1 MKAAYSMSEPLVGPG
16 IGTAHGRV
24 TPGHLLMLA
33 ATSVGL
39 WFIQQ
44 PKDHRVTVTCKPI
57 VALQEWMAVEDS
69 PKDQLGQMMNKA
81 FTQLRENCPDSIGKP
96 ASSLADQVNTEAH
109 TVVKQAVDQARTL
122 TNRRVEAV
130 VDGERLKV
138 EGLGEARLL
147 GITVPLEQREQALA
161 YLRDNVLGKRVSIT
175 IDKTKDPDQRPL
187 ILVTGPEETLINAKM
202 VNYGLAR
209 AWKRDGPWRSWG
221 TSPSKDTLGVFNGK
235 GDP

>member
-1 MKAAYSMSEPLVGPG
+1 MATTTNPTMLNAKSMRRRLIGPG

-24 TPGHLLMLA
+24 TPGHLLTLV
-33 ATSVGL
+33 ATSVGF
-39 WFIQQ
+39 WFLQQ

-96 ASSLADQVNTEAH
+96 ASSLANQVNTEAH
-109 TVVKQAVDQARTL
+109 TAVKQAVDQTRTL

-147 GITVPLEQREQALA
+147 GITVPLERREQAVA
-161 YLRDNVLGKRVSIT
+161 YLTANALGKRVTIT
-175 IDKTKDPDQRPL
+175 IDKAKDPDQRPL

-202 VNYGLAR
+202 VSYGLAR
-209 AWKRDGPWRSWG
+209 TWKRDGPWRSWG
-221 TSPSKDTLGVFNGK
+221 T
-235 GDP
+235 